1 MPYRVTCEC
10 GNEVTI
16 NEQLFGRGAKCIQ
29 CGRDIGPGQSVEYVP
44 APTEAAPFTAAA
56 AAAAA
61 PANGGPRPSVFV
73 TVVAWVFIVLTGFG
87 SLLTC
92 AQNAIIVPL
101 ALSGEFQQEAI
112 QSGEEWVTW
121 LVPGWF
127 LFAFVMNATTLVAS
141 IGVLRRWNW
150 ARRLFIGILGFGIAW
165 CLVGAALQSAI
176 FLFGLPV
183 FSGPPPPREMLPVTI
198 VISGMTWLFSSSIV
212 ALFVWIIRRLVS
224 DDIRLEFGAIS
235 HAEMPAI

>member
-10 GNEVTI
+10 GNSVTI

-29 CGRDIGPGQSVEYVP
+29 CGRDIGPGQSVEYV
-44 APTEAAPFTAAA
+44 AATAEVAPFTAAESGA
-56 AAAAA
+56 AALA
-61 PANGGPRPSVFV
+61 GGHPRQSVFV

-92 AQNAIIVPL
+92 AQNAIIAPL
-101 ALSGEFQQEAI
+101 ALSGEFREGAM
-112 QSGEEWVTW
+112 QSGNEWVTW

-127 LFAFVMNATTLVAS
+127 LFAFVMNATTLVSS

-150 ARRLFIGILGFGIAW
+150 ARRLFIGILGFGVAW

-183 FSGPPPPREMLPVTI
+183 FSGPPPPREMLPVMI
-198 VISGMTWLFSSSIV
+198 VISGVTWLFSVSIV

-235 HAEMPAI
+235 PAEMPSI